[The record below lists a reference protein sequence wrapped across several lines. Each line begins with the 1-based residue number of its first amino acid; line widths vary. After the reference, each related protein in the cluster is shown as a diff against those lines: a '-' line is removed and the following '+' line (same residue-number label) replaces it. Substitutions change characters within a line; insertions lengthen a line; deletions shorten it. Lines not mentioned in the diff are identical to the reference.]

1 MITPFIKNSWF
12 FLSREIGCEFLRVRA
27 GTCVLARLVGSG
39 RSHLLGR
46 PRNSQANLLAF
57 ESDSDRLDAE
67 LRFYGL
73 VSVIASLPELSGGRT
88 RWMVP
93 RGRAQSRVLAAVD
106 RMGIP
111 RLQFF
116 QPNYNRD
123 ILPSG
128 EI

>member
-12 FLSREIGCEFLRVRA
+12 FLSRKIGFEFLGVRA
-27 GTCVLARLVGSG
+27 GTCVLARLVASG
-39 RSHLLGR
+39 RSHLLCR

-73 VSVIASLPELSGGRT
+73 VSVIASLPGLSGGRT

-93 RGRAQSRVLAAVD
+93 HGRAQSRVRAAVD

-116 QPNYNRD
+116 QPNYNRG